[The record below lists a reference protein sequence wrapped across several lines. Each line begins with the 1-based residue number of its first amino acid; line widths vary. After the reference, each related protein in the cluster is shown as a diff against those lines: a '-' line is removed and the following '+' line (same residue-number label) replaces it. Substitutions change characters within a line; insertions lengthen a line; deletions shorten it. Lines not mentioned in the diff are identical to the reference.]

1 MTMAFDELM
10 TYCKATIAERQE
22 CVYFLAQ
29 YRARK
34 TIETL
39 LPIRV
44 EFSTPP
50 EPTKADR

>member
-1 MTMAFDELM
+1 MTFDELM
-10 TYCKATIAERQE
+10 AYCKAIIDERRE
-22 CVYFLAQ
+22 CAYFLAH

-39 LPIRV
+39 LPIKV

-50 EPTKADR
+50 EPTK